1 MINKICLFGD
11 SISKGV
17 VIDTLHNRYT
27 MTKNSFANLVAA
39 SQSALE
45 ICNYS
50 MLGCT
55 IAKGS
60 SLIARHRADVESCDV
75 MVLEYGGNDSDHDWA
90 AIAEKPYAQH
100 LPKTPLDEFAEKYI
114 SIISKLKDMGKPIVM
129 LNLPPIDPHKY
140 FQWFSRG
147 LDRESILSWLGGSDE
162 YIYRFHESYNAQVCD
177 IAANYGIRLIDIRS
191 VFLAKNDYSNYLCD
205 DGIHPNERGHE
216 LIASVIK
223 AQLPFLLEN
232 MELHKNA
239 NAIA

>member
-17 VIDTLHNRYT
+17 VIDTMHNRYT

-45 ICNYS
+45 ISNHS

-60 SLIARHRADVESCDV
+60 SLITRHRKDVENCDV

-90 AIAEKPYAQH
+90 AIAENPKELH
-100 LPKTPLDEFAEKYI
+100 LPKTPLDEFAGKYI
-114 SIISKLKDMGKPIVM
+114 GIISKLKDMGKTIVM

-140 FQWFSRG
+140 FQWFSQG
-147 LDRESILSWLGGSDE
+147 LDRERILYWLGGSDE
-162 YIYRFHESYNAQVCD
+162 YIYRFHESYNTQICD
-177 IAANYGIRLIDIRS
+177 IAANNGIRLIDIRS
-191 VFLAKNDYSNYLCD
+191 VFLAKKDYSDYLCD
-205 DGIHPNERGHE
+205 DGIHPNDRGHE

-223 AQLPFLLEN
+223 AQLPLLLEN
-232 MELHKNA
+232 LEL
-239 NAIA
+239 